1 MDPEVIGAI
10 IGAFATLGGIVLA
23 FYLANRLAL
32 NDSMDSK
39 SGWRKEL
46 MDIASKD
53 EITLA
58 DIYRIRASVRYYP
71 HLKPTQLSFRWMTN
85 LIIKLCDEYFVEVYK
100 YKKAGTNNGGQ
111 NIIIIPSAINS
122 NRQFRR
128 RLTNSTVAISPENDE
143 IVRIICRY
151 LLKYHWEARQK
162 MRIFRRGR
170 DLMNIDDDEPSEDVA
185 RTIQLILEQVYKMNS
200 SQNNNSSKNIK
211 EIIDE
216 TLVEAKCYENESK
229 CFKDKIYAFVWL
241 SVAML
246 ILALAYMVL
255 RIDKVMAKD
264 VKITTFGESKAVIE
278 NVHVI
283 CNSYC
288 DWGPLLV
295 ILVMIMVILLI
306 LCIFYI
312 CCSRKCCCK
321 KSSCQMCCCNKCCDS
336 NCCPGSKKQES
347 SKKD

>member
-1 MDPEVIGAI
+1 MKEVISILVAI
-10 IGAFATLGGIVLA
+10 MSALLT
-23 FYLANRLAL
+23 FYLANRLTL

-111 NIIIIPSAINS
+111 NIIIIQSAINS
-122 NRQFRR
+122 SRQFRR
-128 RLTNSTVAISPENDE
+128 RLTNSTVAVSPENDE

-185 RTIQLILEQVYKMNS
+185 QTIQLILEQVKKMSRKNCTNS
-200 SQNNNSSKNIK
+200 
-211 EIIDE
+211 D
-216 TLVEAKCYENESK
+216 V
-229 CFKDKIYAFVWL
+229 DKIINVLENSLCETNKHKNELNFFKTVINAIIFL
-241 SVAML
+241 CFATL
-246 ILALAYMVL
+246 ILAIAY
-255 RIDKVMAKD
+255 
-264 VKITTFGESKAVIE
+264 KIFTINIFKIGDFTIYG
-278 NVHVI
+278 
-283 CNSYC
+283 
-288 DWGPLLV
+288 V
-295 ILVMIMVILLI
+295 IL
-306 LCIFYI
+306 
-312 CCSRKCCCK
+312 K
-321 KSSCQMCCCNKCCDS
+321 
-336 NCCPGSKKQES
+336 E
-347 SKKD
+347 

>member
-1 MDPEVIGAI
+1 MKEVISILVAI
-10 IGAFATLGGIVLA
+10 MSALLT
-23 FYLANRLAL
+23 FYLANRLTL

-111 NIIIIPSAINS
+111 NIIIIQSAINS
-122 NRQFRR
+122 SRQFRR
-128 RLTNSTVAISPENDE
+128 RLTNSTVAVSPENDE

-170 DLMNIDDDEPSEDVA
+170 DLMNIDDDEPSEEAA
-185 RTIQLILEQVYKMNS
+185 RKIQLILEQVKKMSRKNCTNS
-200 SQNNNSSKNIK
+200 
-211 EIIDE
+211 D
-216 TLVEAKCYENESK
+216 V
-229 CFKDKIYAFVWL
+229 DKIINVLENSLCETNKHKNELNFFKTVINAIIFL
-241 SVAML
+241 CFATL
-246 ILALAYMVL
+246 ILAIAYKIFTINIFKIGDFTNIWSDSEGIVNFLVSIGFIIVVLLAIIIGIFVVYAIMQIIVAL
-255 RIDKVMAKD
+255 SKRI
-264 VKITTFGESKAVIE
+264 F
-278 NVHVI
+278 
-283 CNSYC
+283 
-288 DWGPLLV
+288 
-295 ILVMIMVILLI
+295 
-306 LCIFYI
+306 
-312 CCSRKCCCK
+312 
-321 KSSCQMCCCNKCCDS
+321 
-336 NCCPGSKKQES
+336 
-347 SKKD
+347 

>member
-1 MDPEVIGAI
+1 MKEVISILVAI
-10 IGAFATLGGIVLA
+10 MSALLT

-71 HLKPTQLSFRWMTN
+71 HLESIYLSFRWMTN

-111 NIIIIPSAINS
+111 NIIIIQSAINS
-122 NRQFRR
+122 SRQFRR
-128 RLTNSTVAISPENDE
+128 RLTNSTEAVSPENDE

-185 RTIQLILEQVYKMNS
+185 QTIQLILEQVKKMSRKNCTNS
-200 SQNNNSSKNIK
+200 
-211 EIIDE
+211 D
-216 TLVEAKCYENESK
+216 V
-229 CFKDKIYAFVWL
+229 DKIINVLENSLCETNKHKNELNFFKTVINAIIFL
-241 SVAML
+241 CFATL
-246 ILALAYMVL
+246 ILAIAYKIFTINIFKIGDFTNIWSDSEGIVNFLVSIGFIIVVLLAIIIGIFVVYAIMQIIVAL
-255 RIDKVMAKD
+255 SKRI
-264 VKITTFGESKAVIE
+264 F
-278 NVHVI
+278 
-283 CNSYC
+283 
-288 DWGPLLV
+288 
-295 ILVMIMVILLI
+295 
-306 LCIFYI
+306 
-312 CCSRKCCCK
+312 
-321 KSSCQMCCCNKCCDS
+321 
-336 NCCPGSKKQES
+336 
-347 SKKD
+347 

>member
-1 MDPEVIGAI
+1 MKEVISILVAI
-10 IGAFATLGGIVLA
+10 MSALLT
-23 FYLANRLAL
+23 FYLANRLTL

-170 DLMNIDDDEPSEDVA
+170 DLMNIDDDGPSEAAA
-185 RTIQLILEQVYKMNS
+185 RTIQLILEQVDKMNNN
-200 SQNNNSSKNIK
+200 QNNDSSKDIK
-211 EIIDE
+211 KIIDK

-229 CFKDKIYAFVWL
+229 CFKDKVYAFVWL

-246 ILALAYMVL
+246 ILSLAYTAL
-255 RIDKVMAKD
+255 HIDKGTE
-264 VKITTFGESKAVIE
+264 ITTSGKFKIVIE
-278 NVHVI
+278 NFHI
-283 CNSYC
+283 IYKLYC
-288 DWGPLLV
+288 GGPLF
-295 ILVMIMVILLI
+295 I
-306 LCIFYI
+306 Y
-312 CCSRKCCCK
+312 
-321 KSSCQMCCCNKCCDS
+321 
-336 NCCPGSKKQES
+336 
-347 SKKD
+347 

>member
-1 MDPEVIGAI
+1 MKEVISILVAI
-10 IGAFATLGGIVLA
+10 MSALLT
-23 FYLANRLAL
+23 FYLANRLTL

-111 NIIIIPSAINS
+111 NIIIIQSAINS
-122 NRQFRR
+122 SRQFRR
-128 RLTNSTVAISPENDE
+128 RLTNSTVAVSPENDE

-170 DLMNIDDDEPSEDVA
+170 DLMNIDDDEPSEEAA
-185 RTIQLILEQVYKMNS
+185 RTIQLILEQVKKMSRKNCTNS
-200 SQNNNSSKNIK
+200 
-211 EIIDE
+211 D
-216 TLVEAKCYENESK
+216 V
-229 CFKDKIYAFVWL
+229 DKIINVLENSLCETNKHKNELNFFKTVINAIIFL
-241 SVAML
+241 CFATL
-246 ILALAYMVL
+246 ILAIAYKIFTINIFKIGDFTNIWSDSEGIVNFLVSIGFIIVVLLAIIIGIFVVYAIMQIIVAL
-255 RIDKVMAKD
+255 SKRI
-264 VKITTFGESKAVIE
+264 F
-278 NVHVI
+278 
-283 CNSYC
+283 
-288 DWGPLLV
+288 
-295 ILVMIMVILLI
+295 
-306 LCIFYI
+306 
-312 CCSRKCCCK
+312 
-321 KSSCQMCCCNKCCDS
+321 
-336 NCCPGSKKQES
+336 
-347 SKKD
+347 

>member
-1 MDPEVIGAI
+1 MKEVISILVAI
-10 IGAFATLGGIVLA
+10 MSALLT

-71 HLKPTQLSFRWMTN
+71 HLESIYLSFRWMTN

-111 NIIIIPSAINS
+111 NIIIIQSAINS
-122 NRQFRR
+122 SRQFRR
-128 RLTNSTVAISPENDE
+128 RLTNSTEAVSPENDE

-185 RTIQLILEQVYKMNS
+185 QTIQLILEQVKKMSRKNCTNS
-200 SQNNNSSKNIK
+200 
-211 EIIDE
+211 D
-216 TLVEAKCYENESK
+216 V
-229 CFKDKIYAFVWL
+229 DKIINVLENSLCETNKHKNELNFFKTVINAIIFL
-241 SVAML
+241 CFATL
-246 ILALAYMVL
+246 ILAIAYKIFTINIFKIGDFTNIWSDSEGIVNFLVSIGFIIVVLLAIIIEIFVVYAIMQIIVAL
-255 RIDKVMAKD
+255 SKRI
-264 VKITTFGESKAVIE
+264 F
-278 NVHVI
+278 
-283 CNSYC
+283 
-288 DWGPLLV
+288 
-295 ILVMIMVILLI
+295 
-306 LCIFYI
+306 
-312 CCSRKCCCK
+312 
-321 KSSCQMCCCNKCCDS
+321 
-336 NCCPGSKKQES
+336 
-347 SKKD
+347 

>member
-1 MDPEVIGAI
+1 MKEVISILVAI
-10 IGAFATLGGIVLA
+10 MSALLT
-23 FYLANRLAL
+23 FYLANRLTL

-111 NIIIIPSAINS
+111 NIIIIQSAINS
-122 NRQFRR
+122 SRQFRR
-128 RLTNSTVAISPENDE
+128 RLTNSTVAVSPENDE

-170 DLMNIDDDEPSEDVA
+170 DLMNIDDDEPSEEAA
-185 RTIQLILEQVYKMNS
+185 RTIQLILEQVDKMNS
-200 SQNNNSSKNIK
+200 KNSNDSDVAKAMRVLEDSFCEANKHKNEIK
-211 EIIDE
+211 IFKTMVNAIVF
-216 TLVEAKCYENESK
+216 L
-229 CFKDKIYAFVWL
+229 CFAT
-241 SVAML
+241 L
-246 ILALAYMVL
+246 ILAIAYKLLTLSIFKTEGCIRIWSDSDGIFSFGVNIEFLVVL
-255 RIDKVMAKD
+255 LLNIIIGIPIIYSILKMIEALFK
-264 VKITTFGESKAVIE
+264 KILK
-278 NVHVI
+278 N
-283 CNSYC
+283 
-288 DWGPLLV
+288 
-295 ILVMIMVILLI
+295 
-306 LCIFYI
+306 IF
-312 CCSRKCCCK
+312 KF
-321 KSSCQMCCCNKCCDS
+321 
-336 NCCPGSKKQES
+336 
-347 SKKD
+347 

>member
-1 MDPEVIGAI
+1 MKEVISILVAI
-10 IGAFATLGGIVLA
+10 MSALLT
-23 FYLANRLAL
+23 FYLANRLTL

-111 NIIIIPSAINS
+111 NIIIIQSAINS
-122 NRQFRR
+122 SRQFRR
-128 RLTNSTVAISPENDE
+128 RLTNSTVAVSPENDE

-170 DLMNIDDDEPSEDVA
+170 DLMNIDDDEPSEEAA
-185 RTIQLILEQVYKMNS
+185 RTIQLILEQVDKMNS
-200 SQNNNSSKNIK
+200 KNSNDSDVAKAMRVLEDSFCEANKHKNEIK
-211 EIIDE
+211 IFKTMVNAIVF
-216 TLVEAKCYENESK
+216 L
-229 CFKDKIYAFVWL
+229 CFAT
-241 SVAML
+241 L
-246 ILALAYMVL
+246 ILAIAYKL
-255 RIDKVMAKD
+255 LTLSIFKTEGWLHKD
-264 VKITTFGESKAVIE
+264 MERF
-278 NVHVI
+278 
-283 CNSYC
+283 
-288 DWGPLLV
+288 
-295 ILVMIMVILLI
+295 
-306 LCIFYI
+306 
-312 CCSRKCCCK
+312 
-321 KSSCQMCCCNKCCDS
+321 
-336 NCCPGSKKQES
+336 
-347 SKKD
+347 

>member
-1 MDPEVIGAI
+1 MKEVISILVAI
-10 IGAFATLGGIVLA
+10 MSALLT
-23 FYLANRLAL
+23 FYLANRLTL

-170 DLMNIDDDEPSEDVA
+170 DLMNIDDDKPSEDTA
-185 RTIQLILEQVYKMNS
+185 RTIQLILEQVKKMNNNQDTNNTQALEKQLKEAFEEEKKCES
-200 SQNNNSSKNIK
+200 SIK
-211 EIIDE
+211 IFR
-216 TLVEAKCYENESK
+216 TLIWLNFAVLFLNVVYKVFVLYILKSE
-229 CFKDKIYAFVWL
+229 KIEGVTEFIFWEGTILECIAVL
-241 SVAML
+241 SL
-246 ILALAYMVL
+246 IVT
-255 RIDKVMAKD
+255 I
-264 VKITTFGESKAVIE
+264 AV
-278 NVHVI
+278 
-283 CNSYC
+283 
-288 DWGPLLV
+288 
-295 ILVMIMVILLI
+295 
-306 LCIFYI
+306 FY
-312 CCSRKCCCK
+312 
-321 KSSCQMCCCNKCCDS
+321 NKLY
-336 NCCPGSKKQES
+336 SKK
-347 SKKD
+347 

>member
-1 MDPEVIGAI
+1 MMANVIGTI
-10 IGAFATLGGIVLA
+10 VGALLA
-23 FYLANRLAL
+23 FYLANRLTL

-71 HLKPTQLSFRWMTN
+71 HLEPTYLSFRWMTN
-85 LIIKLCDEYFVEVYK
+85 LIIKLCDGYFVEVYK
-100 YKKAGTNNGGQ
+100 DKKAGTNNGGQ
-111 NIIIIPSAINS
+111 NIIIIQSAINS
-122 NRQFRR
+122 SRQFRR
-128 RLTNSTVAISPENDE
+128 RLTNSTVAVSPENDE

-170 DLMNIDDDEPSEDVA
+170 DLMNINDDEPSEEAV
-185 RTIQLILEQVYKMNS
+185 RTIQLILEQVDKMS
-200 SQNNNSSKNIK
+200 SNQNNNSSKNIK

-255 RIDKVMAKD
+255 HIDKVMAKD
-264 VKITTFGESKAVIE
+264 VKINTSREVKVVIE
-278 NVHVI
+278 NAQVI
-283 CNSYC
+283 HNSYG
-288 DWGPLLV
+288 DWVPLLV
-295 ILVMIMVILLI
+295 ILGMIIVILLI
-306 LCIFYI
+306 LCIFYN

-321 KSSCQMCCCNKCCDS
+321 KSGCQMCCCNKCCDS
-336 NCCPGSKKQES
+336 NCCSSSKKQEHS
-347 SKKD
+347 GEPSEKN

>member
-85 LIIKLCDEYFVEVYK
+85 LIIKLCDEYLVGIYK
-100 YKKAGTNNGGQ
+100 DKRVRSYERENGNN
-111 NIIIIPSAINS
+111 SLS
-122 NRQFRR
+122 KV
-128 RLTNSTVAISPENDE
+128 TISPENDE

-170 DLMNIDDDEPSEDVA
+170 DLMNIDDDGPSEAAA
-185 RTIQLILEQVYKMNS
+185 RTIQLILEQVDKMNNN
-200 SQNNNSSKNIK
+200 QNNDSSKDIK
-211 EIIDE
+211 
-216 TLVEAKCYENESK
+216 K
-229 CFKDKIYAFVWL
+229 
-241 SVAML
+241 
-246 ILALAYMVL
+246 
-255 RIDKVMAKD
+255 
-264 VKITTFGESKAVIE
+264 
-278 NVHVI
+278 
-283 CNSYC
+283 
-288 DWGPLLV
+288 
-295 ILVMIMVILLI
+295 
-306 LCIFYI
+306 
-312 CCSRKCCCK
+312 
-321 KSSCQMCCCNKCCDS
+321 
-336 NCCPGSKKQES
+336 
-347 SKKD
+347 

>member
-1 MDPEVIGAI
+1 MKEVISILVAI
-10 IGAFATLGGIVLA
+10 MSALLT
-23 FYLANRLAL
+23 FYLANRLTL

-111 NIIIIPSAINS
+111 NIIIIQSAINS
-122 NRQFRR
+122 SRQFRR
-128 RLTNSTVAISPENDE
+128 RLTNSTVAVSPENDE

-185 RTIQLILEQVYKMNS
+185 QTIQLILEQVKKMSRKNCTNS
-200 SQNNNSSKNIK
+200 
-211 EIIDE
+211 D
-216 TLVEAKCYENESK
+216 V
-229 CFKDKIYAFVWL
+229 DKIINVLENSLCETNKHKNELNFFKTVINAIIFL
-241 SVAML
+241 CFATL
-246 ILALAYMVL
+246 ILAIAYKIFTINIFKIGDFTNIWSDSEGIVNFLVSIGFIIVVLLAIIIGIFVVYAIMQIIVAL
-255 RIDKVMAKD
+255 SKRI
-264 VKITTFGESKAVIE
+264 F
-278 NVHVI
+278 
-283 CNSYC
+283 
-288 DWGPLLV
+288 
-295 ILVMIMVILLI
+295 
-306 LCIFYI
+306 
-312 CCSRKCCCK
+312 
-321 KSSCQMCCCNKCCDS
+321 
-336 NCCPGSKKQES
+336 
-347 SKKD
+347 

>member
-1 MDPEVIGAI
+1 MKEVISILVAI
-10 IGAFATLGGIVLA
+10 MSALLT
-23 FYLANRLAL
+23 FYLANRLTL

-39 SGWRKEL
+39 SGCRKEL

-111 NIIIIPSAINS
+111 NIIIIQSAINS
-122 NRQFRR
+122 SRQFSR
-128 RLTNSTVAISPENDE
+128 RLTNSTVAVSPENDE

-185 RTIQLILEQVYKMNS
+185 RTIQLILEQVKKMSRKNRTNS
-200 SQNNNSSKNIK
+200 
-211 EIIDE
+211 D
-216 TLVEAKCYENESK
+216 V
-229 CFKDKIYAFVWL
+229 DKIINVLENSLCETNKHKNELNFFKTVINAIIFL
-241 SVAML
+241 CFATL
-246 ILALAYMVL
+246 ILAIAYKIFTINIFKIGDFTNIWSDSERIVNFLVGIGFIIVVLLAIIIGIFVVYAIMQIIVAL
-255 RIDKVMAKD
+255 SKRI
-264 VKITTFGESKAVIE
+264 F
-278 NVHVI
+278 
-283 CNSYC
+283 
-288 DWGPLLV
+288 
-295 ILVMIMVILLI
+295 
-306 LCIFYI
+306 
-312 CCSRKCCCK
+312 
-321 KSSCQMCCCNKCCDS
+321 
-336 NCCPGSKKQES
+336 
-347 SKKD
+347 